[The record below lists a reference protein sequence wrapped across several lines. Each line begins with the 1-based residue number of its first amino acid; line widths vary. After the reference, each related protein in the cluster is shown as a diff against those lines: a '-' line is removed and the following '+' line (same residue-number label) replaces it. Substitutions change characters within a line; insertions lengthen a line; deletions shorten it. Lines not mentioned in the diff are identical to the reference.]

1 MCDAEEAPRRW
12 CLWGAIAGIGAGM
25 GMDATATMI
34 ADGRRR
40 ERMRYVLAVLLG
52 VLCSVSPAAAQ
63 ISIGIGLPRVS
74 IGINLPEFPDLVVV
88 PNYPVYYAPEGT

>member
-52 VLCSVSPAAAQ
+52 VLCSVSPPLRRSASA
-63 ISIGIGLPRVS
+63 SG
-74 IGINLPEFPDLVVV
+74 FP
-88 PNYPVYYAPEGT
+88 A